1 MIKWVHKH
9 FPQLAEGSLRS
20 ARVSDLFDNL
30 HCFLRLY
37 RIIILLERYRNRYC
51 LNFKEFNSISQSY
64 HSSLSYI
71 KEQKQSPGGILRN
84 FAKVTKKN
92 TCAAASF
99 LIKLQVSDCKSIKKR
114 LWHRCFP
121 VNFAKF
127 LRTIIL
133 TEHLRWLLLKGRFDF
148 QIKGLQIERE
158 KERFKEYGCRQKQ
171 YYNIQH

>member
-37 RIIILLERYRNRYC
+37 RIIILLGRYRNRYC

-71 KEQKQSPGGILRN
+71 KGQKQSLGGIKSILSKKSILTK
-84 FAKVTKKN
+84 KVFLEISQNSQKN
-92 TCAAASF
+92 TCATASF
-99 LIKLQVSDCKSIKKR
+99 LIKLQALACNFIKRR

-121 VNFAKF
+121 ADFNNF
-127 LRTIIL
+127 
-133 TEHLRWLLLKGRFDF
+133 
-148 QIKGLQIERE
+148 
-158 KERFKEYGCRQKQ
+158 
-171 YYNIQH
+171 